1 MNEINA
7 PDLPSE
13 SEAPDSGVGSWQD
26 RNDIILSL
34 PVAVQVVLGS
44 TSLPV
49 AKLLK
54 LGRGAVLTLDQHVGD
69 PVDIVVSGRIVAR
82 GEVVVIDEENSRYGV
97 SLTQVVNGD
106 ARPAKGK

>member
-1 MNEINA
+1 MDENRA
-7 PDLPSE
+7 PDLTGTAERSE
-13 SEAPDSGVGSWQD
+13 PGEAGWQG
-26 RNDIILSL
+26 RNDLILSL

-54 LGRGAVLTLDQHVGD
+54 LGRGAVITLDQHVGD
-69 PVDIVVSGRIVAR
+69 PVDLVVSGRVVAR

-106 ARPAKGK
+106 NRPANGK

>member
-1 MNEINA
+1 MEENNA
-7 PDLPSE
+7 PDLPRGSE
-13 SEAPDSGVGSWQD
+13 GPESGDASWQD

-44 TSLPV
+44 ISLPV

-69 PVDIVVSGRIVAR
+69 PVDIVVNGRIVAR

-97 SLTQVVNGD
+97 SLTQVVSGD
-106 ARPAKGK
+106 ARPANGK

>member
-1 MNEINA
+1 MDDNNA
-7 PDLPSE
+7 PD
-13 SEAPDSGVGSWQD
+13 APATAERSDSGEGNWQG
-26 RNDIILSL
+26 RNDLILSL

-54 LGRGAVLTLDQHVGD
+54 LGRGAVITLDQHVGD
-69 PVDIVVSGRIVAR
+69 PVDLVVSGRVVAR

-106 ARPAKGK
+106 TRPANGK

>member
-1 MNEINA
+1 MDENNA
-7 PDLPSE
+7 PDLS
-13 SEAPDSGVGSWQD
+13 SEAEGSDPGEGNWQD
-26 RNDIILSL
+26 RNDLILSL
-34 PVAVQVVLGS
+34 PVSVQVVLGS

-49 AKLLK
+49 SKLLK
-54 LGRGAVLTLDQHVGD
+54 LGRGAVITLDQHVGD

-106 ARPAKGK
+106 NRLASAK